1 MEKTY
6 LELLAENDAEARKEF
21 EPNAKDL
28 LTANFVEYDDQIGGH
43 DAHPD
48 ELEDQH
54 EFQKPQGSHQ
64 LASLMPEAQKDIH
77 KTQVDIRYSKDTQIH
92 VISID
97 SRFRTD
103 QGANPSN
110 FIFKLL
116 TPIKNVISI
125 RLSSLE
131 IPNTWYTFSKIRGNT
146 SMLVFIQ
153 PPGILPSTITG
164 RMVIT
169 EGNYSLNTGDTND
182 ILIEVF
188 TQLNNTFPTNSFSV
202 KFNPINGK
210 LTISCFTKNN
220 LPVNS
225 AGNRIPYSY
234 ENQPLSN
241 VIYNPDG
248 SVSPIKNTAP
258 GYETPVNFSM
268 NFADGIYST
277 REDNWGLG
285 YNLGYRI
292 QQTEFST
299 FHTAESI
306 PDVVDSNYIF
316 LSLNPD
322 WRVVEHTQPDS
333 SQTAA
338 FAKVIIDVP
347 KNDIVYDNGA
357 NTITKQYFLKQPGNI
372 SSFNISIV
380 DEYEQYIQLE
390 GGNISLTLEVT
401 EVLHASL
408 YDAMRV

>member
-1 MEKTY
+1 MEHKTY
-6 LELLAENDAEARKEF
+6 LELLAENDEEARREF
-21 EPNAKDL
+21 EPNAKEL
-28 LTANFVEYDDQIGGH
+28 LTANFVEYEDNVEGH

-64 LASLMPEAQKDIH
+64 LASLMPEAKKDIH

-103 QGANPSN
+103 QGDNPSN
-110 FIFKLL
+110 FLFKML
-116 TPIKNVISI
+116 TPIKNVISV

-131 IPNTWYTFSKIRGNT
+131 IPNTWYTFSEIRGNT
-146 SMLVFIQ
+146 SMQVNVQ
-153 PPGILPSTITG
+153 TDEGIVAG
-164 RMVIT
+164 RVVIT
-169 EGNYSLNTGDTND
+169 EGNYSLNTGQAND
-182 ILIEVF
+182 ILIELF
-188 TQLNNTFPTNSFSV
+188 TQLNNTFPYNSFSV
-202 KFNPINGK
+202 VFNGISGK
-210 LTISCFTKNN
+210 LTISCFKKMN

-225 AGNRIPYSY
+225 AGNRVPYSY
-234 ENQPLSN
+234 DNQPKSN

-248 SVSPIKNTAP
+248 SVSPNKNTAP

-268 NFADGIYST
+268 NFADGIYSN

-292 QQTEFST
+292 QQTEFAK
-299 FHTAESI
+299 FHLAESI
-306 PDVVDSNYIF
+306 PDIVDSNYIF

-338 FAKVIIDVP
+338 FAKVIVDVS
-347 KNDIVYDNGA
+347 KNDIVYDNGS
-357 NTITKQYFLKQPGNI
+357 NTITKQYFLRQPSNI

-390 GGNISLTLEVT
+390 GGNVSLTLEVT

-408 YDAMRV
+408 YDAMRE

>member
-1 MEKTY
+1 MENKTY
-6 LELLAENDAEARKEF
+6 LEILAENDEEARKEF
-21 EPNAKDL
+21 EPNAKEL
-28 LTANFVEYDDQIGGH
+28 LTATFVEYEDNVEGH

-54 EFQKPQGSHQ
+54 DFQKPQGSHQ
-64 LASLMPEAQKDIH
+64 LASLMPEAQKDLH
-77 KTQVDIRYSKDTQIH
+77 KTQVDIRYSKDTQVH

-103 QGANPSN
+103 QGSNPSN
-110 FIFKLL
+110 FLFKML
-116 TPIKNVISI
+116 TPIKNVISV

-131 IPNTWYTFSKIRGNT
+131 IPNTWYTFSEIRGNT
-146 SMLVFIQ
+146 SMQVNLQ
-153 PPGILPSTITG
+153 TGGIIVAG
-164 RMVIT
+164 RIVIT
-169 EGNYSLNTGDTND
+169 EGNYTLNSGQAND
-182 ILIEVF
+182 LLIELF
-188 TQLNNTFPTNSFSV
+188 TQLNNTFPDNSFSV
-202 KFNPINGK
+202 VFNPISGK
-210 LTISCFTKNN
+210 LTISCFKKMN

-225 AGNRIPYSY
+225 AGNRVPYSY
-234 ENQPLSN
+234 DNQPKSN

-248 SVSPIKNTAP
+248 SVSPNKNTAP
-258 GYETPVNFSM
+258 GFETPVIFSM
-268 NFADGIYST
+268 NFADGIYSN

-292 QQTEFST
+292 QQTEFAE
-299 FHTAESI
+299 FHLAESI
-306 PDVVDSNYIF
+306 PDIVDSNYIF

-338 FAKVIIDVP
+338 FAKVIVDAA
-347 KNDIVYDNGA
+347 KNDIVYDNGS
-357 NTITKQYFLKQPGNI
+357 NTITKQYFLRQPSNI

-390 GGNISLTLEVT
+390 GGNVSLTLEVT

-408 YDAMRV
+408 YDAMRE

>member
-131 IPNTWYTFSKIRGNT
+131 IPNTWYTFSEIRGNT

-210 LTISCFTKNN
+210 LTISCFTKKN

-306 PDVVDSNYIF
+306 TDVVDSNYIF

>member
-1 MEKTY
+1 MEHKSY
-6 LELLAENDAEARKEF
+6 LELLAENDEEARREF
-21 EPNAKDL
+21 EPNAKEL
-28 LTANFVEYDDQIGGH
+28 LTATFVEYDDNVEGH

-64 LASLMPEAQKDIH
+64 LASLMPEAQKDLH
-77 KTQVDIRYSKDTQIH
+77 KTQVDIRYNKDTQVH

-103 QGANPSN
+103 QGSNPSN
-110 FIFKLL
+110 FLFKML
-116 TPIKNVISI
+116 TPIKNVISV

-131 IPNTWYTFSKIRGNT
+131 IPNTWYTFSEIRGNT
-146 SMLVFIQ
+146 SMQVRVQ
-153 PPGILPSTITG
+153 TG
-164 RMVIT
+164 GLIVAGRVVIT
-169 EGNYSLNTGDTND
+169 QGNYTLNTGQAND
-182 ILIEVF
+182 ILIELF
-188 TQLNNTFPTNSFSV
+188 TQLNNTFPNNSFSV
-202 KFNPINGK
+202 IFNGISGK
-210 LTISCFTKNN
+210 LTISCFKKMN

-225 AGNRIPYSY
+225 AGNRVPYSY
-234 ENQPLSN
+234 DNQPKSN

-248 SVSPIKNTAP
+248 SISPNKNTAP
-258 GYETPVNFSM
+258 GYETPVNFAM
-268 NFADGIYST
+268 NFADGIYSN

-292 QQTEFST
+292 QETEYAQ
-299 FHTAESI
+299 FHLAESI

-338 FAKVIIDVP
+338 FAKVIVDAP
-347 KNDIVYDNGA
+347 KNDIVYDNGS
-357 NTITKQYFLKQPGNI
+357 NTITKQYFLRQPSNI

-390 GGNISLTLEVT
+390 GGNVSLTLEVT

>member
-1 MEKTY
+1 MENKTY
-6 LELLAENDAEARKEF
+6 LEILAENDEEARKEF
-21 EPNAKDL
+21 EPNAKEL
-28 LTANFVEYDDQIGGH
+28 LTATFVEYEDNVEGH

-64 LASLMPEAQKDIH
+64 LASLMPEAKKDLH
-77 KTQVDIRYSKDTQIH
+77 KTQVDIRYSKDTQVH

-103 QGANPSN
+103 QGSNPSN
-110 FIFKLL
+110 FLFKML
-116 TPIKNVISI
+116 TPIKNVISV

-131 IPNTWYTFSKIRGNT
+131 IPNTWYTFSEIRGNT
-146 SMLVFIQ
+146 SMQVNLQ
-153 PPGILPSTITG
+153 TG
-164 RMVIT
+164 NMIVAGRVVIT
-169 EGNYSLNTGDTND
+169 EGNYSLNTGQAND
-182 ILIEVF
+182 ILIELF
-188 TQLNNTFPTNSFSV
+188 TQLNNTFPYNSFSV
-202 KFNPINGK
+202 VFNAISGK
-210 LTISCFTKNN
+210 LTISCFKKMN

-225 AGNRIPYSY
+225 ADNRVPYSY
-234 ENQPLSN
+234 DNQPKSN

-248 SVSPIKNTAP
+248 SVSPNKNTAP

-268 NFADGIYST
+268 NFADGIYSN

-292 QQTEFST
+292 QQTEFAE
-299 FHTAESI
+299 FHLAESI

-338 FAKVIIDVP
+338 FAKVIVDVS
-347 KNDIVYDNGA
+347 KNDIVYDNGS
-357 NTITKQYFLKQPGNI
+357 NTITKQYFLRQPSNI

-390 GGNISLTLEVT
+390 GGNVSLTLEVT

-408 YDAMRV
+408 YDAMRE